1 MTYRTIDT
9 KNDVKLSKFLSLI
22 LRHQPEIINIQL
34 DKNGWADVEELIT
47 AINNSDRKIDIE
59 TLNRIVTEN
68 DKKRFIFSED
78 KKKIRANQGHS
89 IDVDIELKELE
100 PPEYLYHGT
109 ATRFTK
115 SIFKEGLKKQTR
127 QYVHLSTD
135 IETAIKVGERHGF
148 PKVLKILS
156 KAMYNDGYKFY
167 LSENNVWLTDN
178 VPKNYIME
186 EK

>member
-1 MTYRTIDT
+1 MTK

-22 LRHQPEIINIQL
+22 LRHQPEIINIKL
-34 DKNGWADVEELIT
+34 DKNGWADVKELII
-47 AINNSDRKIDIE
+47 ALNNSDKKIDMD
-59 TLNRIVTEN
+59 TLTRIVAEN

-89 IDVDIELKELE
+89 INVQIEMKEVE

-109 ATRFTK
+109 ATRFTQ

-135 IETAIKVGERHGF
+135 IDTAIKVGLRHGF
-148 PKVLKILS
+148 PKVLKIFS
-156 KAMYNDGYKFY
+156 KDMYNEGYKFY

-178 VPKNYIME
+178 VPKKYIME